1 MQRLFFPDTVTIVR
15 KKGDSYSRED
25 ILTHPVLP
33 DSHFTREEN
42 RAHTIGRLRR
52 DSTVVLV
59 LEEKGGRCEEHADLP
74 DGFSLTVRA
83 EQAAQPEASFELKCD
98 GDLVLIET
106 YHASEFDDD
115 CEGEMLQELVDRLSV
130 ILSCI
135 DCKDYSFIPDD
146 CPHFE
151 RVEPGEPIGFY
162 DAKHLL
168 EEAGYQTESIYTIG
182 FLRSPMLIVHENE
195 IVMFGT
201 LRFTGDEFFLE
212 MKRLFQGVTR
222 ESLIEAVKH
231 AKDGGEPVEVIEWE
245 DGSWSFRA
253 VMDDD
258 LDKDNFLERLEADL
272 ATLRS
277 FLGRIEDVVGPEPW
291 SIMREQR
298 QLFIYEVI
306 DTSLKYSRLKI

>member
-1 MQRLFFPDTVTIVR
+1 
-15 KKGDSYSRED
+15 
-25 ILTHPVLP
+25 
-33 DSHFTREEN
+33 
-42 RAHTIGRLRR
+42 
-52 DSTVVLV
+52 
-59 LEEKGGRCEEHADLP
+59 
-74 DGFSLTVRA
+74 
-83 EQAAQPEASFELKCD
+83 
-98 GDLVLIET
+98 
-106 YHASEFDDD
+106 
-115 CEGEMLQELVDRLSV
+115 MLQELVDRLSV
-130 ILSCI
+130 ILACI

-146 CPHFE
+146 CPYFK

-162 DAKHLL
+162 DANRLL

-201 LRFTGDEFFLE
+201 HRFTGDEFFLE

-222 ESLIEAVKH
+222 ESLNEAVEH
-231 AKDGGEPVEVIEWE
+231 TKDGGEPVEVIEWE
-245 DGSWSFRA
+245 DGSWSFRTF
-253 VMDDD
+253 MDDD

-277 FLGRIEDVVGPEPW
+277 FLGRIEDIVGPEPW